1 MKLLQFKV
9 QSNFSHRFLRL
20 EEEGSERHW
29 KEWWRA
35 RSSLERRLIA
45 VLLSWICCTSLVI
58 IIAALINIFD
68 NKPLIFDEEICLT
81 PTCVSTAAAIL
92 TSIDYSADPCDDFYQ
107 YACGGWL
114 NNNPVPDGKPTWGT
128 FDKLWQDNQ
137 LVMKAI
143 LEESYN
149 ASDVSTGDAEQKAKI
164 YYHSCLDLNEKI
176 EKLGAKPLL
185 DLINEFGGW
194 NITGNFTVSSWN
206 LQPVLEKLHNKY
218 SMGGLFTWT
227 VSEDDRNSSVYVI
240 QIDQGGLTLPTR
252 DHYINKTGS
261 DPIIA
266 AYLEYMTKV
275 GTLLGGSEP
284 EVKEQMKDII
294 AFETQ
299 LAQITMPSSERRDEE
314 KLYHS
319 MAIGELEFIAPFI
332 SWPDYFSHA
341 FSFVNKSISV
351 NQSVVV
357 YAPNYLRDLTRLVS
371 DYMATDGGKAQL
383 QNYLMWQVVK
393 SFISTLPKSF
403 RDAGKILRK
412 ALLGTDY
419 TEEVWRY
426 CVGDTNS
433 ILGFAVGSLF
443 VRKTFHEE
451 SKQIAEEMIRSVRD
465 AFIGNFPSLTWMD
478 EKTRDAAKE
487 KAIAITSMIGF
498 PDFILN
504 KDKLDEYYKD
514 LHVIESEYFKNTL
527 RSNQFSQRQN
537 LKNLGEPVNKTEW
550 GMPPATVNAYYT
562 PNKNQIVFPAGI
574 LQKPFF
580 DVTAPP
586 SLNFGGM
593 GVVVGHELT
602 HAFDDQGREFD
613 KNGDMKP
620 WWNNETI
627 TKFQQRADCIADQYS
642 SYSVNDEMVS
652 GKQTIGENI
661 ADNGGLKA
669 AFHAYQRWVKRMDIQ
684 ERKLPGLNFTAPQLF
699 FLSFAQVW
707 CSSSTKQASHLQIL
721 EDPHSPSQIRVR
733 GSLSN
738 LPEFSETFNCK
749 KGSTMNPPEKCE
761 VW

>member
-1 MKLLQFKV
+1 CLH
-9 QSNFSHRFLRL
+9 S
-20 EEEGSERHW
+20 
-29 KEWWRA
+29 
-35 RSSLERRLIA
+35 
-45 VLLSWICCTSLVI
+45 IC
-58 IIAALINIFD
+58 A
-68 NKPLIFDEEICLT
+68 
-81 PTCVSTAAAIL
+81 
-92 TSIDYSADPCDDFYQ
+92 
-107 YACGGWL
+107 
-114 NNNPVPDGKPTWGT
+114 
-128 FDKLWQDNQ
+128 
-137 LVMKAI
+137 
-143 LEESYN
+143 
-149 ASDVSTGDAEQKAKI
+149 
-164 YYHSCLDLNEKI
+164 
-176 EKLGAKPLL
+176 
-185 DLINEFGGW
+185 
-194 NITGNFTVSSWN
+194 
-206 LQPVLEKLHNKY
+206 
-218 SMGGLFTWT
+218 
-227 VSEDDRNSSVYVI
+227 
-240 QIDQGGLTLPTR
+240 LTLPFPESR
-252 DHYINKTGS
+252 LFQKKTLDLGAADGHVS
-261 DPIIA
+261 D
-266 AYLEYMTKV
+266 
-275 GTLLGGSEP
+275 LLDVLAKRRETCD
-284 EVKEQMKDII
+284 EEFALVFEQVKELSDKILLAVEVPRI
-294 AFETQ
+294 TQ
-299 LAQITMPSSERRDEE
+299 RQVHRNSPPRITPEEYYRRFFIPILDSVISDLKSRFSRHTLNSFRLTVQLPSNIVNCTDDLLQSSVKEISSMYGQLIGLTMPSTTATLILAEVHVCRSRWLRVKREGGIFPSSVEE
-314 KLYHS
+314 TAKECDRHQYPYVSSLLDIFVSLPVSVASAGHSFSTSRKLK
-319 MAIGELEFIAPFI
+319 I
-332 SWPDYFSHA
+332 W
-341 FSFVNKSISV
+341 
-351 NQSVVV
+351 
-357 YAPNYLRDLTRLVS
+357 LRAQIRQTRLSGLALLNVHRDIDIS
-371 DYMATDGGKAQL
+371 IDRVIDSQL

-699 FLSFAQVW
+699 FLSFAQ
-707 CSSSTKQASHLQIL
+707 
-721 EDPHSPSQIRVR
+721 
-733 GSLSN
+733 
-738 LPEFSETFNCK
+738 
-749 KGSTMNPPEKCE
+749 
-761 VW
+761 